1 MTETPTDEEIY
12 NLDNEYR
19 TNPTRVEKQ
28 LEKLS
33 VEEHTKLLVKII
45 ELNQKVEANKIK
57 ENIKEPNTQ

>member
-33 VEEHTKLLVKII
+33 VEEHAKLLVKII
-45 ELNQKVEANKIK
+45 ELNQKVEVNKIK